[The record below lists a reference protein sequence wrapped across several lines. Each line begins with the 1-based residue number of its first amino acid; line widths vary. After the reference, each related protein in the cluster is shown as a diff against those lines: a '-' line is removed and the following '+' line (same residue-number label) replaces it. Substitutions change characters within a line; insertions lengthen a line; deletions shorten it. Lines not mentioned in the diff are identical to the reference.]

1 MLQRCEGG
9 VDAALQYA
17 KNISKYMKD
26 LIGYL
31 EKRTTLG
38 EARRSGAELLGFV
51 SQKEPNQQGSPGV
64 SCGFSLPTCF
74 FQRWSLPKGFRRWQ
88 TAASRPSARRYG
100 RTAGTGGR
108 VSFSLCR
115 GAGAQGAF
123 SCSPD
128 QHAFPVHLPAGAGA
142 GHGARDLGAAGGH
155 HAAAPNLPPG
165 EGTRRGCPQRWAARG
180 LVSETGLRLLL
191 GSASPA
197 PAWGQT
203 EALGETPQ
211 LWQTKQRL
219 LIRLLTPDLSAFP
232 PPPSAQAAPHPG
244 EGPAVPSLQAGDMG
258 TLSLALPRL
267 VICVRDTNPPCNQA
281 QMCWGR
287 IRSTTGNS
295 SLQSLLQSE
304 EQRRFRSDIPGGCF
318 SPRCSR

>member
-38 EARRSGAELLGFV
+38 EERHRAPGICFD
-51 SQKEPNQQGSPGV
+51 QQGGPGV

-100 RTAGTGGR
+100 RTAGTGGC
-108 VSFSLCR
+108 VSFGSCH
-115 GAGAQGAF
+115 GARAQGVF

-142 GHGARDLGAAGGH
+142 GHGAWDVDAAGGH
-155 HAAAPNLPPG
+155 HTAAPNLPPG
-165 EGTRRGCPQRWAARG
+165 EGTRGG
-180 LVSETGLRLLL
+180 LSPAL
-191 GSASPA
+191 GSEGVGVRNSACPA
-197 PAWGQT
+197 PVRGQT

-211 LWQTKQRL
+211 LWQIKQHL
-219 LIRLLTPDLSAFP
+219 LVHLLLTPDLSAFP
-232 PPPSAQAAPHPG
+232 PPPPAQAAPCPG
-244 EGPAVPSLQAGDMG
+244 EGPAVPLLQGGDTG
-258 TLSLALPRL
+258 TLSLALPKL
-267 VICVRDTNPPCNQA
+267 VICVCDTNPPCNQA
-281 QMCWGR
+281 QFAGE
-287 IRSTTGNS
+287 G
-295 SLQSLLQSE
+295 
-304 EQRRFRSDIPGGCF
+304 
-318 SPRCSR
+318 